1 MQAEFIQEERID
13 GTVVYY
19 TRVDGYYVSKRL
31 CTKTTWHKNQTPNN
45 TRMSP
50 AIIFGWSL
58 LFAAAYEQRTEKDED
73 IRIAAVTVLSSVALG
88 CFLGHF
94 LDAVFA

>member
-1 MQAEFIQEERID
+1 
-13 GTVVYY
+13 
-19 TRVDGYYVSKRL
+19 
-31 CTKTTWHKNQTPNN
+31 
-45 TRMSP
+45 MSP